1 MFRQLS
7 ILFICHF
14 TVDMFSGIW
23 PVYKTIAHLDLVK
36 AGFIAMVGGILGNM
50 LQIVFGLYGD
60 YGYRKISIIFGMSLV
75 GAAAFF
81 PYTNNYTILLILVF
95 STLVGS
101 SAFHP
106 AGTGTVGLLT
116 HRKKGLAISS
126 FISIGTIGFAF
137 SQIIFREIYTFFDG
151 KTLIMIALPAIALFM
166 ACFTKFEN
174 DKSSRESVNI
184 KAEIRK
190 LISTCKGYIF
200 IIYLIEVCLAA
211 VIISFIFILPE
222 LMQAKGYSK
231 NWCHGGAHMFFVIGA
246 SIIII
251 PAGHFSDKT
260 SQKLILFI
268 SLICTLILYYL
279 FLSSPKVHLALFIP
293 MVICM
298 GGALGTGNPIGVTL
312 GNRLARGQVSLVS
325 ALLMGF
331 AWGAG
336 SFSTLLV
343 GYLSEKLGSPITAL
357 NYMGI
362 FVLLALILTFF
373 LPGRQKVTE
382 IESTHVIKI

>member
-1 MFRQLS
+1 
-7 ILFICHF
+7 
-14 TVDMFSGIW
+14 
-23 PVYKTIAHLDLVK
+23 
-36 AGFIAMVGGILGNM
+36 MVGGILGNM

-174 DKSSRESVNI
+174 DKSSRGSVNI

-222 LMQAKGYSK
+222 LMQAKGYSQ

>member
-1 MFRQLS
+1 MFRQLT

-23 PVYKTIAHLDLVK
+23 PVYKTIGNLDIVK
-36 AGFIAMVGGILGNM
+36 AGFIAMIGGLLGNM
-50 LQIVFGLYGD
+50 MQIVFGLYSD
-60 YGYRKISIIFGMSLV
+60 YGYRKLSIVFGMSLV

-95 STLVGS
+95 ATLVGS

-106 AGTGTVGLLT
+106 AGTGSVGLFT
-116 HRKKGLAISS
+116 IRKKGLAISS
-126 FISIGTIGFAF
+126 FISVGTLGFAF
-137 SQIIFREIYTFFDG
+137 SQIIFKEIYTFFNG
-151 KTLIMIALPAIALFM
+151 KTLIMIVLPATALFM

-174 DKSSRESVNI
+174 DKSSRGSVNI
-184 KAEIRK
+184 RSEIRK
-190 LISTCKGYIF
+190 LINTCKGYIF

-211 VIISFIFILPE
+211 TIISFIFILPE
-222 LMQAKGYSK
+222 LMQAKGYSQT
-231 NWCHGGAHMFFVIGA
+231 WCHGGAHMLFVIGA
-246 SIIII
+246 TIIII

-260 SQKLILFI
+260 SQKLVLFI
-268 SLICTLILYYL
+268 SLISTLILYYL
-279 FLSSPKVHLALFIP
+279 FLSSPKIHLALFLP

-312 GNRLARGQVSLVS
+312 GNRLAHGQVSLVS

-331 AWGAG
+331 AWGGG

-343 GYLSEKLGSPITAL
+343 GYLSKKLESPITAL
-357 NYMGI
+357 YYMGI
-362 FVLLALILTFF
+362 FVMIALILTFF
-373 LPGRQKVTE
+373 LPGKQKVIE
-382 IESTHVIKI
+382 IESKYVMKI